1 MPKKRNPR
9 MKEVRPQQL
18 IDAAFEVFVE
28 KGFASARIDDVTRR
42 AGVSKGLLY
51 RYFESKEALLK
62 AVVKSTLEQQ
72 LDSAEAMD
80 ADPGES
86 ARALMRGPLV
96 QLFQS
101 LPKNKTTIA
110 LNALL
115 LAENVRHPDI
125 ASFYWEFEIKRV
137 LDVFSGLL
145 DRGIKQGEFPKNLPP
160 IMPYLVLAPVFFSVT
175 WTTLYPDQPIDT
187 DELIET
193 HMDMLLKYLAVSP

>member
-1 MPKKRNPR
+1 
-9 MKEVRPQQL
+9 MKAVRPQQL

-28 KGFASARIDDVTRR
+28 KGYEAARIDDVTRR

-51 RYFESKEALLK
+51 RYFESKETLLK
-62 AVVKSTLEQQ
+62 AVVRSTLEQQ
-72 LDSAEAMD
+72 LNSADALE
-80 ADPGES
+80 ADPKES
-86 ARALMRGPLV
+86 ARALMAGPLV

-125 ASFYWEFEIKRV
+125 VSFYWEHEIKRV
-137 LDVFSGLL
+137 LDVFSGLI
-145 DRGIKQGEFPKNLPP
+145 DRGVEQGEFPKDVAPV
-160 IMPYLVLAPVFFSVT
+160 MPYLVLAPVFFSVT

-187 DELIET
+187 DAVIAT
-193 HMDMLLKYLAVSP
+193 HMDMLLKYLDASS